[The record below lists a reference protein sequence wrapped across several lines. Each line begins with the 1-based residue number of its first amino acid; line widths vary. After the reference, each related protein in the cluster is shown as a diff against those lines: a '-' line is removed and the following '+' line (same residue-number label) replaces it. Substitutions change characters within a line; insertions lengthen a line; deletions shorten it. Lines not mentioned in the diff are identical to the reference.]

1 MGLLILNK
9 QAIDA
14 KTEQDDAYQT
24 SQELFLSYLTVD
36 IKTFNGQH
44 GTWSEIHKVSFIN
57 TWTHP
62 MICRVST
69 VITFYLNLNVTLIDT
84 LY

>member
-36 IKTFNGQH
+36 IKTFNG
-44 GTWSEIHKVSFIN
+44 
-57 TWTHP
+57 
-62 MICRVST
+62 
-69 VITFYLNLNVTLIDT
+69 
-84 LY
+84 